1 MTTDFRFQQVNALN
15 EGTESNNSISIP
27 MLTAMDEDD
36 VSNTKEPDY
45 QFYISY
51 DFYSRDNPHFHRKD
65 LYGFHQ
71 GKVQM
76 LSPKQVF

>member
-27 MLTAMDEDD
+27 MLTAMDDDD

-71 GKVQM
+71 GKVQI